1 MWDPVDCLKRDPPP
15 KAEYKEYV
23 MTKITSFFEKE
34 LRNTASQNSCMKYL
48 NVSLCGLRGKHH
60 PAITNIK
67 TTEEVKKMRPHIK
80 MLCGNLLTYGMK
92 YDQSG
97 IGSSRC
103 RLCNSSYES
112 ISHIV
117 TSCPLYS
124 DIRAKIF
131 TEFSEIISKSQNCLD
146 MSDFSSSESTLTQLI
161 LDPSSM
167 NLPIR
172 VHISDP
178 ILPKL
183 FTLSRDLCFA
193 ICKRRSRLL
202 SELLNT
208 PGE

>member
-1 MWDPVDCLKRDPPP
+1 
-15 KAEYKEYV
+15 
-23 MTKITSFFEKE
+23 
-34 LRNTASQNSCMKYL
+34 
-48 NVSLCGLRGKHH
+48 
-60 PAITNIK
+60 
-67 TTEEVKKMRPHIK
+67 
-80 MLCGNLLTYGMK
+80 MK

-103 RLCNSSYES
+103 RLCNNSYES

-131 TEFSEIISKSQNCLD
+131 TEFSEIILKSQNCLY

-202 SELLNT
+202 SGLLNT

>member
-1 MWDPVDCLKRDPPP
+1 
-15 KAEYKEYV
+15 
-23 MTKITSFFEKE
+23 
-34 LRNTASQNSCMKYL
+34 MKYL

-67 TTEEVKKMRPHIK
+67 TTEEVKKMRPHPK

-97 IGSSRC
+97 TGSPRC

-124 DIRAKIF
+124 DIRAKIL
-131 TEFSEIISKSQNCLD
+131 TEFSETISKSQNCLD
-146 MSDFSSSESTLTQLI
+146 ISYLSSSENTLTQLV

-167 NLPIR
+167 NLPNR
-172 VHISDP
+172 VHVSDP
-178 ILPKL
+178 ILPEL

-193 ICKRRSRLL
+193 ICKRRSRL
-202 SELLNT
+202 
-208 PGE
+208 